1 MESYSSHTC
10 FCLISPSLDLPRGA
24 ALHRAEREPR
34 PGKRER
40 QLILDRQSSLCGSHI
55 LVQQAVAT
63 SLIDPFCASWTGSRL
78 GKEVTVHLTLNRPQR
93 LLRLS
98 RYFHQYTSYGL
109 TSLHCRYPIII

>member
-1 MESYSSHTC
+1 MESSSSHPC
-10 FCLISPSLDLPRGA
+10 FCLISPSLGLPRGA

-34 PGKRER
+34 PRRRER

-55 LVQQAVAT
+55 LAPQAVAT

-98 RYFHQYTSYGL
+98 RFFHQYTSDEV
-109 TSLHCRYPIII
+109 TSLLCRSPIII